1 MNIKDNLKKLIAES
15 LDNEI
20 SVEEII
26 IEIPA
31 DKKNGDFS
39 SNVAMKSCK
48 KLNKKPLEIAEIVK
62 NNIKDELF
70 FHYFEIGKVINKKCK
85 MIIKLDTIYQALL
98 YINKNI
104 ENFNKDEL
112 ILSKNILKVTKY
124 VINKA
129 KTQKNLND
137 DVLIYCDNLQNEIKD
152 KLKEPNL

>member
-1 MNIKDNLKKLIAES
+1 MFNQ
-15 LDNEI
+15 
-20 SVEEII
+20 
-26 IEIPA
+26 
-31 DKKNGDFS
+31 
-39 SNVAMKSCK
+39 
-48 KLNKKPLEIAEIVK
+48 

-112 ILSKNILKVTKY
+112 ILYKNILKVTKY